1 MKKLAASGQ
10 TIICTIHQPSAA
22 LFEAFDVLI
31 LLAKGGRTTYFGE
44 TGRNSSILLDYF
56 ARNGA
61 PCPQDANPA
70 EHIVDVIQGRQSDG
84 TDWPQQWLASPEY
97 QHMINEL
104 HQINL
109 DQVQNAKP
117 TPIDGEDTAD
127 FASPIKHQIILVTK
141 RRLIALW
148 RNPDYIWNKIGV
160 HVTNSLFAGFTFWK
174 LGDGTHDLQFRMM
187 SVFNFVFVAPGCIN
201 QLQPLF
207 IQNRDIF
214 ESREKKSKT
223 YHWLA
228 FVSAQVISE
237 IPVLIVC
244 ATLFFVCWYFASGF
258 PVKASAS
265 GQVYLQMIF
274 YEFLYTSIG
283 QAIAAY
289 SPNAYFAALANPIII
304 GAFLINFCGVTVPYA
319 QIQAFWRYWVSQ
331 TQTTSVHYH
340 NISSK
345 MLTSGSSDVLPRP
358 LHLPDRRSPR
368 ARRLRRP
375 GPVQA
380 RRAHA
385 NPPALQHNVWRLHG
399 RIPQLQC
406 RLHNRSEQ
414 QHCVRVLCV
423 LHRSGLPQDTEY
435 QCKILWVERCGYHG
449 FVLHFQ
455 LCAGVWHDEAAEQGD
470 EDCWVAAG

>member
-1 MKKLAASGQ
+1 MRRLAASGQ

-44 TGRNSSILLDYF
+44 TGRDSSILLDYF
-56 ARNGA
+56 SRNGA

-70 EHIVDVIQGRQSDG
+70 EHIVDVVQGRQGDG

-97 QHMINEL
+97 QHMMEEL
-104 HQINL
+104 HRINL
-109 DQVQNAKP
+109 DQVKNGKAA
-117 TPIDGEDTAD
+117 IDDVEDTAN
-127 FASPIKHQIILVTK
+127 FASPIKYQIVLVTK

-174 LGDGTHDLQFRMM
+174 LGDGTHDLQFRLM

-244 ATLFFVCWYFASGF
+244 ATLFFVCWYFTSGF

-265 GQVYLQMIF
+265 GQVYLQMIL

-319 QIQAFWRYWVSQ
+319 QIQAFWRYWVSA
-331 TQTTSVHYH
+331 T
-340 NISSK
+340 NIIRLPNLRH
-345 MLTSGSSDVLPRP
+345 LTD
-358 LHLPDRRSPR
+358 
-368 ARRLRRP
+368 
-375 GPVQA
+375 
-380 RRAHA
+380 
-385 NPPALQHNVWRLHG
+385 
-399 RIPQLQC
+399 
-406 RLHNRSEQ
+406 
-414 QHCVRVLCV
+414 
-423 LHRSGLPQDTEY
+423 
-435 QCKILWVERCGYHG
+435 
-449 FVLHFQ
+449 LHFPF
-455 LCAGVWHDEAAEQGD
+455 
-470 EDCWVAAG
+470 

>member
-1 MKKLAASGQ
+1 MRRLAASGQ

-44 TGRNSSILLDYF
+44 TGRDSSILLDYF
-56 ARNGA
+56 SRNGA

-70 EHIVDVIQGRQSDG
+70 EHIVDVVQGRQGDG

-97 QHMINEL
+97 QHMMQEL

-109 DQVQNAKP
+109 DQAQSGKP
-117 TPIDGEDTAD
+117 SLDAAEDTAD
-127 FASPIKHQIILVTK
+127 FASPIKYQIALVTK

-174 LGDGTHDLQFRMM
+174 LGDGTHDLQFRLM

-244 ATLFFVCWYFASGF
+244 ATLFFVCWYFTSGF

-265 GQVYLQMIF
+265 GQVYLQMIL

-283 QAIAAY
+283 QSIAAY

-304 GAFLINFCGVTVPYA
+304 GAFLINFCGVVVPYA
-319 QIQAFWRYWVSQ
+319 QIQAFWRYWVSVNTTNPTRHPRQSTNQ
-331 TQTTSVHYH
+331 TRFAQMYYLDPFTYLIGGLLEPVVYDVQVQCRPDELTQIPLPASTTCGEYMSEFLSSNAGYITDRNNSSSCEYCAYTTGADYLRTMNINQRYYGWRDVGITALFC
-340 NISSK
+340 ISSYALVFGMMK
-345 MLTSGSSDVLPRP
+345 L
-358 LHLPDRRSPR
+358 RSK
-368 ARRLRRP
+368 A
-375 GPVQA
+375 
-380 RRAHA
+380 
-385 NPPALQHNVWRLHG
+385 
-399 RIPQLQC
+399 
-406 RLHNRSEQ
+406 
-414 QHCVRVLCV
+414 
-423 LHRSGLPQDTEY
+423 T
-435 QCKILWVERCGYHG
+435 KT
-449 FVLHFQ
+449 
-455 LCAGVWHDEAAEQGD
+455 AG
-470 EDCWVAAG
+470 

>member
-1 MKKLAASGQ
+1 MRRLAASGQ

-44 TGRNSSILLDYF
+44 TGRDSSILLDYF
-56 ARNGA
+56 SRNGA

-70 EHIVDVIQGRQSDG
+70 EHIVDVVQGRQGDG

-97 QHMINEL
+97 QHMMEEL
-104 HQINL
+104 HRINL
-109 DQVQNAKP
+109 DQAKNGKAA
-117 TPIDGEDTAD
+117 IDDVEDTAN
-127 FASPIKHQIILVTK
+127 FASPIKYQIVLVTK

-174 LGDGTHDLQFRMM
+174 LGDGTHDLQFRLM

-244 ATLFFVCWYFASGF
+244 ATLFFVCWYFTSGF

-265 GQVYLQMIF
+265 GQVYLQMIL

-319 QIQAFWRYWVSQ
+319 QIQAFWRYWVSA
-331 TQTTSVHYH
+331 T
-340 NISSK
+340 NIIRLPNLRH
-345 MLTSGSSDVLPRP
+345 LTD
-358 LHLPDRRSPR
+358 
-368 ARRLRRP
+368 
-375 GPVQA
+375 
-380 RRAHA
+380 
-385 NPPALQHNVWRLHG
+385 
-399 RIPQLQC
+399 
-406 RLHNRSEQ
+406 
-414 QHCVRVLCV
+414 
-423 LHRSGLPQDTEY
+423 
-435 QCKILWVERCGYHG
+435 
-449 FVLHFQ
+449 LHFPF
-455 LCAGVWHDEAAEQGD
+455 
-470 EDCWVAAG
+470 

>member
-1 MKKLAASGQ
+1 MRRLAASGQ

-22 LFEAFDVLI
+22 LFEAFDILI

-44 TGRNSSILLDYF
+44 TGRDSAILLDYF
-56 ARNGA
+56 ARHGA

-70 EHIVDVIQGRQSDG
+70 EHIVDVIQGRQNDG
-84 TDWPQQWLASPEY
+84 TDWPQEWIASPEY
-97 QHMINEL
+97 QHMMNEL

-109 DQVQNAKP
+109 DQAKSAKV
-117 TPIDGEDTAD
+117 TTIEDEDTAD
-127 FASPIKHQIILVTK
+127 FASPIKYQISLVTK

-237 IPVLIVC
+237 IPVLVVC
-244 ATLFFVCWYFASGF
+244 ATLFFVCWYFSSGF
-258 PVKASAS
+258 PVQASAS

-304 GAFLINFCGVTVPYA
+304 GAFLINFCGVVVPYA

-331 TQTTSVHYH
+331 TQAGSPRYLGHPANMIFCRCTTSTHSPT
-340 NISSK
+340 SSAASSSPSSTMCK
-345 MLTSGSSDVLPRP
+345 SSAGQMSSHRFPCPLAQHAENTWQTSSVPTPVTSPTRKTALRASTAPT
-358 LHLPDRRSPR
+358 PR
-368 ARRLRRP
+368 ARIIS
-375 GPVQA
+375 GP
-380 RRAHA
+380 
-385 NPPALQHNVWRLHG
+385 
-399 RIPQLQC
+399 
-406 RLHNRSEQ
+406 
-414 QHCVRVLCV
+414 
-423 LHRSGLPQDTEY
+423 
-435 QCKILWVERCGYHG
+435 
-449 FVLHFQ
+449 
-455 LCAGVWHDEAAEQGD
+455 
-470 EDCWVAAG
+470 

>member
-1 MKKLAASGQ
+1 MRRLAASGQ

-44 TGRNSSILLDYF
+44 TGRDSAILLDYF
-56 ARNGA
+56 ARHRA

-84 TDWPQQWLASPEY
+84 TDWPQEWIASPEY
-97 QHMINEL
+97 QHMMNEL
-104 HQINL
+104 HQINQ
-109 DQVQNAKP
+109 DQAKGA
-117 TPIDGEDTAD
+117 TATTIEDEDTAD
-127 FASPIKHQIILVTK
+127 FASPIKYQIILVTK

-244 ATLFFVCWYFASGF
+244 ATLFFVSWYFSSGF

-304 GAFLINFCGVTVPYA
+304 GAFLINFCGVVVPYA

-331 TQTTSVHYH
+331 NHTSLSCHFGHPADTIIYRCTTSTPSPTSSAAFSSPSSTTSESSADQTSSHKFPCLLAQHAGSTWPTSSALMPV
-340 NISSK
+340 ISPIRITALRASTARIPRVQI
-345 MLTSGSSDVLPRP
+345 TSGR
-358 LHLPDRRSPR
+358 
-368 ARRLRRP
+368 
-375 GPVQA
+375 
-380 RRAHA
+380 
-385 NPPALQHNVWRLHG
+385 
-399 RIPQLQC
+399 
-406 RLHNRSEQ
+406 
-414 QHCVRVLCV
+414 
-423 LHRSGLPQDTEY
+423 
-435 QCKILWVERCGYHG
+435 
-449 FVLHFQ
+449 
-455 LCAGVWHDEAAEQGD
+455 
-470 EDCWVAAG
+470 